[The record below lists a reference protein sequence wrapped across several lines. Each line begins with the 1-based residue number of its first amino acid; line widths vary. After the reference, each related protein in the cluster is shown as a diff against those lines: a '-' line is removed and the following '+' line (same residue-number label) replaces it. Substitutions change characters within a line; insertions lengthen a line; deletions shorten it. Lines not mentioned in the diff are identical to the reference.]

1 MSSTK
6 ETLTFPKTIQSSSIS
21 SSPKMSSFKSDLNI
35 SWLSTG
41 FKRSAAIL
49 LFLAIWEIVP
59 RIGLVDSAFLPA
71 FSTVL
76 LSGWGLIQNGQL
88 LTHLQ
93 ASLIRS
99 LSGFIFA
106 IIIAIPLGLA
116 IGWYTRFSEFLS
128 PLLEVFRN
136 TAALA
141 LLPVFILFL
150 GIGESSK
157 IALVTYA
164 CTWPILLNTISG
176 VRNVDP
182 LLIKSARTMGL
193 SSIQL
198 FRKVILPAAIPT
210 IFVGVR
216 LAGSFSVLMLIAAE
230 MVGAK
235 AGLGYLINYAQ
246 YNFQIPEM
254 FFGIIS
260 ITTIGL
266 LFNYSLLA
274 IEKRLTSWKIER

>member
-21 SSPKMSSFKSDLNI
+21 SPPKISSLGDGFNL
-35 SWLSTG
+35 SWLSTS

-59 RIGLVDSAFLPA
+59 RIGLVDSAFLPS
-71 FSTVL
+71 FTTVL

-106 IIIAIPLGLA
+106 IIVAIPLGLA

-182 LLIKSARTMGL
+182 LLVKSARTMGL

-274 IEKRLTSWKIER
+274 IEKRLTAWKIER

>member
-1 MSSTK
+1 MSSSK
-6 ETLTFPKTIQSSSIS
+6 DTLTFPKTIQQRSIRS
-21 SSPKMSSFKSDLNI
+21 TQKPHSLWAELNLA
-35 SWLSTG
+35 WLSKL

-49 LFLAIWEIVP
+49 LFLAVWEIVP
-59 RIGLVDSAFLPA
+59 RVGLVDSAFLPT

-76 LSGWGLIQNGQL
+76 VSGWGLIQNGQL
-88 LTHLQ
+88 LTHVQ

-106 IIIAIPLGLA
+106 ILIAIPLGLA
-116 IGWYTRFSEFLS
+116 IGWYTRFSEFLN

-193 SSIQL
+193 SPVQL

-260 ITTIGL
+260 ITSIGL

-274 IEKRLTSWKIER
+274 IEKRLTAWKTER

>member
-21 SSPKMSSFKSDLNI
+21 SPPKVSSFRSDLNL
-35 SWLSTG
+35 SWLSTS

-116 IGWYTRFSEFLS
+116 IGWYPRFSEFLS

-274 IEKRLTSWKIER
+274 IEKRLTAWKTER